1 MKIKWINLIIGGGLV
16 ALGTYG
22 LFLLNVNEV
31 YKLLCITFAIQFF
44 VSLTLLISVSFEDRA
59 LKYNLNPVCIV
70 FLILFITIAVI
81 FARIN
86 PFKQNIFIITEG
98 IVSLLFLLV
107 INSSVQTLKKINK
120 QKSKTCYEM
129 SIN

>member
-1 MKIKWINLIIGGGLV
+1 MRIKWINLIIGGGLA

-59 LKYNLNPVCIV
+59 LKHNLNPVCIV
-70 FLILFITIAVI
+70 FMILFISAAVI

-86 PFKQNIFIITEG
+86 PFKQNIFILTEG
-98 IVSLLFLLV
+98 IISLLFLLV

-120 QKSKTCYEM
+120 QKSKEK
-129 SIN
+129 